1 MAKLREEKQPIRVV
15 TWAEYEILLN
25 KLAYKIVD
33 NVLNTIVFLYGIP
46 RGGVIVAT
54 SLTYLNENFALYLE
68 NPICNNYMGL
78 DTKIIVVDDIVDS
91 GDTAQKYFDHYEVG
105 ALFWRKGAS
114 FEPDYYAEKLDND
127 VWIKFP
133 WERTI

>member
-1 MAKLREEKQPIRVV
+1 MAKLREEKQPIRIVY
-15 TWAEYEILLN
+15 WAEYEILLN
-25 KLAYKIVD
+25 KLACKIID
-33 NVLNTIVFLYGIP
+33 NISNAIIFLHGIP

-54 SLTYLNENFALYLE
+54 SLTYLNESFALYLK

-91 GDTAQKYFDHYEVG
+91 GKTAEPFMDKYEVG

-114 FEPDYYAEKLDND
+114 FEPNFYAEKLETD

-133 WERTI
+133 WEKSV